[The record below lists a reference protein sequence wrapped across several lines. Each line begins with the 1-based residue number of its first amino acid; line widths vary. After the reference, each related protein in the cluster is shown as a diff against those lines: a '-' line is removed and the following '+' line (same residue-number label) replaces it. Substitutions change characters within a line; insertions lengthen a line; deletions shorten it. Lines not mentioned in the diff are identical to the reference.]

1 MNLSGNFKM
10 NSVTWTFKT
19 VPEQDN
25 ELDGDRGKCFYRTNS
40 IVVSENLHDDQ
51 TRVTLFHELAHAAL
65 HETGYNEEIRDG
77 LGAEYERFVTQLG
90 MRMFEV
96 VEQFKYFDKI
106 FKDEE
111 IGYEVLR

>member
-65 HETGYNEEIRDG
+65 HETGYNEEIREG
-77 LGAEYERFVTQLG
+77 LGPEYERFVTQLG
-90 MRMFEV
+90 MRISELS
-96 VEQFKYFDKI
+96 EQFQHFRKLFGGI
-106 FKDEE
+106 NETFSNS
-111 IGYEVLR
+111 